1 MSPLRIDLR
10 ISDLPTTLLLL
21 PLEEILLLPETALPV
36 TLFDPRSLA
45 LLDATLAE
53 DELVGVLQ
61 AREGGGFYPVGC
73 LCHVI
78 DLGRSDEGHR
88 MVLEGLI
95 RFRIREELPTTAN
108 GIPRA
113 AVSYD
118 EFAGDLT
125 RGGEEEEEP
134 PGMDLG
140 RLKEQIIEFGRQ
152 NFGSAGILETMSPRQ
167 VVLFMAQT
175 APFKPAEKQALLEAG
190 GLKELVDLLAQLLSL
205 NFLTSTPDTSPPS
218 SVN

>member
-10 ISDLPTTLLLL
+10 LSDLPTTLLLL

-36 TLFDPRSLA
+36 TLFDRRSLA

-53 DELVGVLQ
+53 EGLVGVLQ
-61 AREGGGFYPVGC
+61 ARDGGFYPVGC
-73 LCHVI
+73 LCHII
-78 DLGRSDEGHR
+78 DLGRTAEGHR

-95 RFRIREELPTTAN
+95 RFRIRQELPPTAD
-108 GIPRA
+108 GVPRA

-125 RGGEEEEEP
+125 ADEEDEP
-134 PGMDLG
+134 PELNLG
-140 RLKEQIIEFGRQ
+140 LLKEKIVEFGRKS
-152 NFGSAGILETMSPRQ
+152 FGTAGVLETMSPRQ

-175 APFKPAEKQALLEAG
+175 APFKPAEKQALLEAAS
-190 GLKELVDLLAQLLSL
+190 LRDLVDLLAQLLSL
-205 NFLTSTPDTSPPS
+205 NFLTTTPDTTPPS
-218 SVN
+218 TVN